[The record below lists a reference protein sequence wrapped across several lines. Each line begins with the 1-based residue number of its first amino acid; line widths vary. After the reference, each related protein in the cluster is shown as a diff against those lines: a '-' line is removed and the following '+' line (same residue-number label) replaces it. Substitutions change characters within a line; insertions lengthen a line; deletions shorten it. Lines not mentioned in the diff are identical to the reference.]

1 MTRLEYTILTS
12 KPVQTLFTWLKEV
25 KPKSFE
31 GVSLYE
37 SLNFFRKEIFANR
50 FNNRAKAV
58 SFSFLL
64 ALAPLLLFL
73 FTLIPYLPLPNGK
86 LFKMI
91 NDSLILLTSNEKL
104 QQSIG
109 KVIKDFIVHKK
120 QGLLSFSVLLTMF
133 YSSNGMLGLMTNF
146 DKQLPGF
153 RKRNWFKKR
162 SVAIFLTIFLIIAVV
177 VALSIMLLQLW
188 AVKTIGFAILKKT
201 FFTKVAAYII
211 IIACVFFTISMIYKF
226 GTSTVTR
233 WKLVTPGSVI
243 ATGLIVI
250 LTYFLSYV
258 INNIVN
264 YNQIYGS
271 IGTLLIFMIFIH
283 YTSQILLIGFELN
296 VSIFVNKT
304 ISQIQE
310 LKSNEEH
317 TN

>member
-12 KPVQTLFTWLKEV
+12 APVQSLIAWLKQV
-25 KPKSFE
+25 KPRSFE
-31 GVSLYE
+31 GVSLYD

-58 SFSFLL
+58 SFSFLM

-73 FTLIPYLPLPNGK
+73 FTLIPWLPLPSGK

-91 NDSLILLTSNEKL
+91 NDTLIYLTSNVKL

-109 KVIKDFIVHKK
+109 KVVKDFIIQKK

-133 YSSNGMLGLMTNF
+133 YSSNGMMGLMSNF
-146 DKQLPGF
+146 DKQLIGF
-153 RKRNWFKKR
+153 RKRNIFKKR
-162 SVAIFLTIFLIIAVV
+162 MIAIMLTLALIIAVV
-177 VALSIMLLQLW
+177 FALSVMLFQLW
-188 AVKTIGFAILKKT
+188 AVKTIGFAFLKKSIIS
-201 FFTKVAAYII
+201 KVVAYVI
-211 IIACVFFTISMIYKF
+211 IIACVFITISLIYKF

-233 WKLVTPGSVI
+233 WKLVTPGSVM
-243 ATGLIVI
+243 ATSLIVI
-250 LTYFLSYV
+250 LTYVLSFL

-296 VSIFVNKT
+296 VSIFVNKD
-304 ISQIQE
+304 IIKQREI
-310 LKSNEEH
+310 KNNEVH
-317 TN
+317 RL